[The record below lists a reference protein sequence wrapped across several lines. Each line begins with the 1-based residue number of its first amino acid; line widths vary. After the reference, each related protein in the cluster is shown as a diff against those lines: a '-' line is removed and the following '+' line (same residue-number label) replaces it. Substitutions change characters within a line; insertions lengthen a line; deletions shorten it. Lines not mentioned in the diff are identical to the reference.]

1 MQIRTLVFIGIACII
16 VSMALY
22 FYLNMD
28 TLFDNLKTV
37 KKRILHEKETKQ
49 TLVAI
54 DTKSQE
60 KLDKAAVKAAVIARK
75 LP

>member
-1 MQIRTLVFIGIACII
+1 
-16 VSMALY
+16 MALY